1 MNNRPC
7 PACRAIGKD
16 EKGDHLFLMNDKRTW
31 TCLHGTKYHPVYM
44 TREPESATI
53 TETIVSLSGTMPLS
67 PETTLFMST
76 ATPDISSL
84 VSVADRGISVETR
97 RVYSVVTECS
107 QVDGAPVKHYYPVYV
122 EGAPYTYKGRIIETK
137 DFFWVKKLKGKQD
150 LFGIQTLKGVPRR
163 LVLTEGEEDAMA
175 VFDMLKK
182 THPGVPVLGIPG
194 SNGLGVVKNNMDILK
209 SIGELYFA
217 PDNDPPGQELATEL
231 AKLFPRI
238 KIIKLPL
245 KDANDMLIA
254 GRQTEFTMA
263 FDTAEKYRPPFLVRV
278 RDVKQKAC
286 VAPQYGRSWPW
297 PTLQKWTYGMRD
309 GEGMFIGAGVKIGK
323 SELLNELIKHRILA
337 NDGDIP
343 AVIKFEEQ
351 PPLTV
356 KKIAGKIDSCTYH
369 KPDVAFNLSQLEQ
382 TIDSMDGKFF
392 MYQAFGQADWAT
404 LKEYIRYVV
413 SEGSK
418 TIIIDPITKLTNHL
432 SPSDTETELRK
443 ISDELACMAQD
454 LGFFY
459 IVTCHLKAP
468 TNGVPHERGGKV
480 ESVQFRG
487 SRAMM
492 ENCFYMLGIERNKDP
507 NLEEAERNTSQFVL
521 LEDRNFGNAGR
532 FPVAYDAT
540 TGDYLEPAMVF

>member
-1 MNNRPC
+1 
-7 PACRAIGKD
+7 
-16 EKGDHLFLMNDKRTW
+16 
-31 TCLHGTKYHPVYM
+31 M